1 MLQLKAL
8 IEEDLPSE
16 VKQSLVFLYMEEL
29 AELTLVEEQRETS

>member
-29 AELTLVEEQRETS
+29 AELT